1 MMKKLLMSILASS
14 FLASPMVMAQDDFDA
29 NFVAPRSKVA
39 PGLGQDPS
47 ELAVKTY
54 GVNPISL
61 DGAGGEA
68 DERNNFYY
76 TGFLRAPFNF
86 GIGSNET
93 LEGEGLSDT
102 ALHALPVM
110 PDSTYVDWRYTN
122 THGGPWAE
130 IKFTY
135 GNRKISGNVT
145 LATYNLTTG
154 SYTKLSSQLGIS
166 EAFVSMNFP
175 GLFADRGGFVVN
187 VGAFTARYGS
197 AGRYDAGSYDTYLFG
212 ATKVTGEH
220 MRVYFDIAPKL
231 TLHVE
236 QGFGGKTEVP
246 GFVQFE
252 LLDING
258 KVVTNPSDD
267 DAVVPNPMTQAQWAP
282 YGGSDWEMGDT
293 FLHHEHIGVSYD
305 DKLFIGAHFL
315 HEFSMDKDNF
325 NPNFGSEKNAHV
337 MNMGI
342 DIRLR
347 DFFFGNGY
355 LGYAHTDLKNP
366 LRLAG
371 ALEALHSSGGWSW
384 SNNFFKPSSID
395 PYGGGSS
402 FKPVNMGDNKGTI
415 DSIAWE
421 YEFSLA
427 KFLWHPK
434 EFWGQD
440 KDVVLK
446 TFGILNFIKSDS
458 PIFTAAK
465 AKLKYGF
472 DALWTPLSWWGIGGR
487 LDFVNPD
494 MDDASLSFVEYSGRM
509 QFRSKF
515 ITHESISI
523 QYSYYTLG
531 EHVMSGFPWNSDGPN
546 GAMKCD
552 KHVISFGAS
561 MWW

>member
-1 MMKKLLMSILASS
+1 MIKKLMMSMLVSCM
-14 FLASPMVMAQDDFDA
+14 FASPMVMAQDDFDA

-61 DGAGGEA
+61 EGSGGDA

-76 TGFLRAPFNF
+76 TGYFRAPFNF
-86 GIGSNET
+86 GIGSNKT

-135 GNRKISGNVT
+135 GNRKVSGNVA
-145 LATYNLTTG
+145 LATYNLTNG
-154 SYTKLSSQLGIS
+154 SYKKLGAQLGIS

-175 GLFADRGGFVVN
+175 GLFADRGGLVVN
-187 VGAFTARYGS
+187 IGAFTARYGS

-220 MRVYFDIAPKL
+220 SRVYFDIAPKL

-236 QGFGGKTEVP
+236 QGFGGKTEVDA
-246 GFVQFE
+246 FRQFE
-252 LLDING
+252 LVDLDG
-258 KVVTNPSDD
+258 QTVTNPSNHEQT
-267 DAVVPNPMTQAQWAP
+267 VPNPLGSEQWVP
-282 YGGSDWEMGDT
+282 YGGSDWELGDT

-305 DKLFIGAHFL
+305 DKLFIGAHFM

-325 NPNFGSEKNAHV
+325 NVDYGSDRDAHI

-342 DIRLR
+342 DVRLR

-355 LGYAHTDLKNP
+355 FGYAHTDLKNP
-366 LRLAG
+366 LRLGG
-371 ALEALHSSGGWSW
+371 AIEALHSIAGWSW
-384 SNNFFKPSSID
+384 NANYFKPTSID

-402 FKPVNMGDNKGTI
+402 MTATDQGDNRGTI
-415 DSIAWE
+415 DTFVWE

-434 EFWGQD
+434 QFWGQD
-440 KDVVLK
+440 RDVVLK
-446 TFGILNFIKSDS
+446 AFGQLNFVNSDS
-458 PIFTAAK
+458 PFFTAAST
-465 AKLKYGF
+465 KLKYGF
-472 DALWTPLSWWGIGGR
+472 DAQWTPLSWFGVGGR
-487 LDFVNPD
+487 IDFVNPD
-494 MDDASLSFVEYSGRM
+494 MDDNSLSFQQYTGRLI
-509 QFRSKF
+509 FKSKF
-515 ITHESISI
+515 VTHETVNVS
-523 QYSYYTLG
+523 YSYYNMG
-531 EHVMSGFPWNSDGPN
+531 ENVMSGYPWNVDGPN

-552 KHVISFGAS
+552 SQVISLGAS